1 MPIVLTA
8 GRSGVPGAA
17 TTCMERKG
25 SLMKKSLVT
34 LMVACIAAGA
44 PVAGY
49 AGSTAKPENV
59 EAAPASAD
67 VMTIRVKVPLFSPL
81 FAEFP
86 VATVNDE
93 PITVNDL
100 NASLETVHEGMA
112 EGTQAPRRN
121 FTDIL
126 NRIITS
132 KLIIQ
137 EGRNIGLD
145 QQEQPKE
152 MIDTFSRKLLREMV
166 LKDHVKDM
174 RPDPKEVEKRYGQ
187 LNVEWTFSTLIFK
200 DEADAKKA
208 RKALD
213 NGTSFD
219 DLMAAEVKE
228 KRAEAKQNEKLR
240 YEHIHPDIVKIIDSL
255 KPGSVGPVID
265 MQKGAMLFRLDA
277 VKHSDDPRLKEKAEK
292 EVLTAARFKA
302 LEKYRSDLI
311 EKHLKQDKKLI
322 KSLDFEKDKAAF
334 TKFLEDKRPL
344 ATIKGEKPV
353 TVADLAEAIRMKF
366 YHGVDMAI
374 DQKKVNKA
382 KDSLLFEILAT
393 RAIEKEGRDKGFDKK
408 KEYLDKVADYQDSV
422 IFGHFVE
429 KVIRP
434 DVKVTE
440 DELKAYYE
448 AHKSEYSYPIMVV
461 LDGIAFNDQNA
472 AQSAAEKLRQG
483 MDFKWFKENAE
494 GHVDAKAAGV
504 IQFEDVP
511 VTLKTLPEGLNKVI
525 TGAQTGEYRVY
536 SDPNG
541 FNYVILVRNVIPEQ
555 VQPFPEVEAAIR
567 KNVQSEQLN
576 KLIVEWADKLRK
588 ASDVKIFAEF

>member
-1 MPIVLTA
+1 M
-8 GRSGVPGAA
+8 PGAA
-17 TTCMERKG
+17 ATCMQRKG

-44 PVAGY
+44 PVAGF
-49 AGSTAKPENV
+49 AADSPAKPENV
-59 EAAPASAD
+59 EAAPAPAD

-100 NASLETVHEGMA
+100 NASLETVHEGMM
-112 EGTQAPRRN
+112 EGKQAPRRN

-152 MIDTFSRKLLREMV
+152 MIDTFSRKLLRELV
-166 LKDHVKDM
+166 LKDHVKDI

-187 LNVEWTFSTLIFK
+187 LNVEWTFSTLTFK
-200 DEADAKKA
+200 NEEDAKKA

-213 NGTSFD
+213 KGTSFD
-219 DLMAAEVKE
+219 ALVAEEVKE
-228 KRAEAKQNEKLR
+228 KRAEAKQNEKLK

-277 VKHSDDPRLKEKAEK
+277 VKHSDDPKLKDRAEK
-292 EVLTAARFKA
+292 ETLTAARFKA
-302 LEKYRSDLI
+302 LEKFRTELI
-311 EKHLKQDKKLI
+311 EKYFKQDKKLI
-322 KSLDFEKDKAAF
+322 KSLDFEKDKAGF
-334 TKFLEDKRPL
+334 LKFLEDKRPL

-408 KEYLDKVADYQDSV
+408 KEYLDKVADYQESV

-440 DELKAYYE
+440 DDLKAYYE

-541 FNYVILVRNVIPEQ
+541 FTYVILVRNVIPEQ

-576 KLIVEWADKLRK
+576 KLVVEWADKLRK

>member
-1 MPIVLTA
+1 
-8 GRSGVPGAA
+8 
-17 TTCMERKG
+17 
-25 SLMKKSLVT
+25 MKKSLVT

-44 PVAGY
+44 PLAG
-49 AGSTAKPENV
+49 V
-59 EAAPASAD
+59 AAPPAPSGEQVESAAAPAD

-93 PITVNDL
+93 PITVTDL
-100 NASLETVHEGMA
+100 NASLETVHEGMM

-121 FTDIL
+121 FMDIL

-145 QQEQPKE
+145 QQDVPKE
-152 MIDTFSRKLLREMV
+152 MISDFSRKLLREMV
-166 LKDHVKDM
+166 LKDHVKEM

-200 DEADAKKA
+200 EEADAKKA

-213 NGTSFD
+213 GGKPFD
-219 DLMAAEVKE
+219 ELMAEEVKE
-228 KRAEAKQNEKLR
+228 KRAEAKQNEKLK
-240 YEHIHPDIVKIIDSL
+240 YDHIHPDIVKIIDQL
-255 KPGSVGPVID
+255 KPGSVGPVVD
-265 MQKGAMLFRLDA
+265 MQKGAMLFRLDD
-277 VKHSDDPRLKEKAEK
+277 VKHLDDPKLKDKAEK
-292 EVLTAARFKA
+292 EVLTAARFKS
-302 LEKYRSDLI
+302 LEKYRTALI
-311 EKHLKQDKKLI
+311 DKHCKQDKKLI
-322 KSLDFEKDKAAF
+322 KNLDFEKDKAAF
-334 TKFLEDKRPL
+334 PKFLEDKRPL

-353 TVADLAEAIRMKF
+353 TVADLAESIRMKF

-382 KDSLLFEILAT
+382 KDNLLFELLAS
-393 RAIEKEGRDKGFDKK
+393 RAIEKEGRDLGIDKK
-408 KEYLDKVADYQDSV
+408 KEYLDRVSEYEDSV

-429 KVIRP
+429 KVVRP
-434 DVKVTE
+434 DVKVTDE
-440 DELKAYYE
+440 DLKAYYTE
-448 AHKSEYSYPIMVV
+448 HKAEYTYPLMVV
-461 LDGIAFNDQNA
+461 VDGIAFTDQGM

-504 IQFEDVP
+504 LQFEDVP
-511 VTLKTLPEGLNKVI
+511 VTLKSLPEELSKAL
-525 TGAQTGEYRVY
+525 TGAQAGEYRVY

-541 FNYVILVRNVIPEQ
+541 YYYVILVRNVIPEQ
-555 VQPFPEVEAAIR
+555 EQAFEEVEATIR
-567 KNVQSEQLN
+567 KAVLSDTLN
-576 KLIVEWADKLRK
+576 KHIEEWADKLRK
-588 ASDVKIFAEF
+588 ASDIKIFADF

>member
-1 MPIVLTA
+1 
-8 GRSGVPGAA
+8 
-17 TTCMERKG
+17 
-25 SLMKKSLVT
+25 MKKSLVT
-34 LMVACIAAGA
+34 LMVTCIAAGA

>member
-1 MPIVLTA
+1 
-8 GRSGVPGAA
+8 
-17 TTCMERKG
+17 
-25 SLMKKSLVT
+25 
-34 LMVACIAAGA
+34 
-44 PVAGY
+44 
-49 AGSTAKPENV
+49 
-59 EAAPASAD
+59 
-67 VMTIRVKVPLFSPL
+67 
-81 FAEFP
+81 
-86 VATVNDE
+86 
-93 PITVNDL
+93 
-100 NASLETVHEGMA
+100 MA

>member
-1 MPIVLTA
+1 
-8 GRSGVPGAA
+8 
-17 TTCMERKG
+17 
-25 SLMKKSLVT
+25 MKKSLVT

-255 KPGSVGPVID
+255 KSGSVGPVID

>member
-219 DLMAAEVKE
+219 DLMAAEVK
-228 KRAEAKQNEKLR
+228 
-240 YEHIHPDIVKIIDSL
+240 
-255 KPGSVGPVID
+255 
-265 MQKGAMLFRLDA
+265 
-277 VKHSDDPRLKEKAEK
+277 
-292 EVLTAARFKA
+292 
-302 LEKYRSDLI
+302 
-311 EKHLKQDKKLI
+311 
-322 KSLDFEKDKAAF
+322 
-334 TKFLEDKRPL
+334 
-344 ATIKGEKPV
+344 
-353 TVADLAEAIRMKF
+353 
-366 YHGVDMAI
+366 
-374 DQKKVNKA
+374 
-382 KDSLLFEILAT
+382 
-393 RAIEKEGRDKGFDKK
+393 
-408 KEYLDKVADYQDSV
+408 
-422 IFGHFVE
+422 
-429 KVIRP
+429 
-434 DVKVTE
+434 
-440 DELKAYYE
+440 
-448 AHKSEYSYPIMVV
+448 
-461 LDGIAFNDQNA
+461 
-472 AQSAAEKLRQG
+472 
-483 MDFKWFKENAE
+483 
-494 GHVDAKAAGV
+494 
-504 IQFEDVP
+504 
-511 VTLKTLPEGLNKVI
+511 
-525 TGAQTGEYRVY
+525 
-536 SDPNG
+536 
-541 FNYVILVRNVIPEQ
+541 
-555 VQPFPEVEAAIR
+555 
-567 KNVQSEQLN
+567 
-576 KLIVEWADKLRK
+576 
-588 ASDVKIFAEF
+588 

>member
-1 MPIVLTA
+1 
-8 GRSGVPGAA
+8 
-17 TTCMERKG
+17 
-25 SLMKKSLVT
+25 MKKSLVT

>member
-1 MPIVLTA
+1 
-8 GRSGVPGAA
+8 
-17 TTCMERKG
+17 
-25 SLMKKSLVT
+25 MKKSLVT

-511 VTLKTLPEGLNKVI
+511 VTPKTLPEGLNKVI

>member
-1 MPIVLTA
+1 
-8 GRSGVPGAA
+8 
-17 TTCMERKG
+17 
-25 SLMKKSLVT
+25 MKKSLVT

-44 PVAGY
+44 PVAGF
-49 AGSTAKPENV
+49 ADSPAKPENV
-59 EAAPASAD
+59 EASPAPAD

-100 NASLETVHEGMA
+100 NASLETVHEGMT
-112 EGTQAPRRN
+112 EGKQAPRRN

-152 MIDTFSRKLLREMV
+152 MIDTFSRKLLRELV
-166 LKDHVKDM
+166 LKDHVKDI

-187 LNVEWTFSTLIFK
+187 LNVEWTFSTLTFK
-200 DEADAKKA
+200 NEEDAKKA

-213 NGTSFD
+213 KGTSFD
-219 DLMAAEVKE
+219 ALVAEEVKE
-228 KRAEAKQNEKLR
+228 KRAEAKQNEKLK

-255 KPGSVGPVID
+255 KPGAVGPVID

-277 VKHSDDPRLKEKAEK
+277 VKHSDDPKLKDRAEK
-292 EVLTAARFKA
+292 ETLTAARFKA
-302 LEKYRSDLI
+302 LEKFRTELI
-311 EKHLKQDKKLI
+311 EKYFKQDKKLI
-322 KSLDFEKDKAAF
+322 KSLDFEKDKAGF
-334 TKFLEDKRPL
+334 LKFLEDKRPL

-408 KEYLDKVADYQDSV
+408 KEYLDKVTDYQESV

-504 IQFEDVP
+504 LQFEDVP

-541 FNYVILVRNVIPEQ
+541 FTYVILVRNVIPEQ
-555 VQPFPEVEAAIR
+555 VQSFPEVEATIR

-576 KLIVEWADKLRK
+576 KLVVEWADKLRK